1 MVDHNQQLLL
11 RKTGRDVAY
20 WVELARST
28 GVKND
33 VGLGHGGGG
42 NPDAEGIRLIAQP
55 APESSGAAGTSRR
68 PRTLLARRAAPAPA
82 APPGPASW
90 GAARSS

>member
-1 MVDHNQQLLL
+1 MVYHNKQLLL
-11 RKTGRDVAY
+11 KTGRDVAY

-33 VGLGHGGGG
+33 VCLRHGGGG